1 MWTLG
6 GKEEKRFNKEEV
18 IISVKC
24 WQEVDYDEGFG
35 FGKMQVLGD
44 LDTSHFRIGKVKI
57 RKEEK
62 KEVMNWRR

>member
-24 WQEVDYDEGFG
+24 WQEVDYDEGLALARCRSL
-35 FGKMQVLGD
+35 V
-44 LDTSHFRIGKVKI
+44 I
-57 RKEEK
+57 
-62 KEVMNWRR
+62 

>member
-35 FGKMQVLGD
+35 FGKM
-44 LDTSHFRIGKVKI
+44 
-57 RKEEK
+57 
-62 KEVMNWRR
+62 